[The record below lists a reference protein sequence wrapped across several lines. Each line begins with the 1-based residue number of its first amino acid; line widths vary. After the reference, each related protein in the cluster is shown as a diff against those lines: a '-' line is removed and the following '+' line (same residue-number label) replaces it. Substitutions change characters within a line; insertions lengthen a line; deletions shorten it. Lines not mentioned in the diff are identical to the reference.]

1 MVPQIE
7 KNLTREEHKLNRRY
21 QNVKRKRINSKS
33 GNEEEKVVKMLTTDP
48 ELAVLDTE
56 AALQRITNGWVVL
69 SIKIS
74 YYIYYNKN

>member
-56 AALQRITNGWVVL
+56 AALQRITNG
-69 SIKIS
+69 
-74 YYIYYNKN
+74 